1 MEIEKTLTVAAPA
14 AGIWQLLLDPNVMG
28 ACVPGMQSIEVIS
41 DVEYVSHIQVKI
53 AFISARFRI
62 KTHIV
67 EMRAPHY
74 LRSEGT
80 GEDASVASS
89 LKQDSEIFL
98 TELPDGRTELRARV
112 QVEVLG
118 RLGTFGLSIMKTKAD
133 RMWDEFCRNLVARL
147 ENPDGAAP
155 AMGTVQ
161 PAAPA
166 PMPAQASTPTAAE
179 TAAPHPGPAG
189 RGTSSP
195 AAAPLPRARPPAAA
209 PAPMV
214 VAPAPAQTIPTQPA
228 VATVNGHPTAASAHE
243 AAAMPVR
250 HGGGWL
256 SRWLGRGAATADRGP
271 LGDICV
277 EVRRHGE
284 TIIVRWP
291 AQHADAC
298 SAWLRDYLKP

>member
-89 LKQDSEIFL
+89 LKQESEIFL
-98 TELPDGRTELRARV
+98 TELPDGRTELRAKV

-133 RMWDEFCRNLVARL
+133 RMWDEFCQNLVARL
-147 ENPDGAAP
+147 ENPDGARQCASAPPAP
-155 AMGTVQ
+155 AAAPARSAAATEPTASAAPRAASGAAVASGPKRVAEAVADTAFDAATARGPAIAPSPAQ
-161 PAAPA
+161 PAPA
-166 PMPAQASTPTAAE
+166 PMPAADDATMAPQA
-179 TAAPHPGPAG
+179 
-189 RGTSSP
+189 P
-195 AAAPLPRARPPAAA
+195 AAQPAA
-209 PAPMV
+209 
-214 VAPAPAQTIPTQPA
+214 
-228 VATVNGHPTAASAHE
+228 
-243 AAAMPVR
+243 

-256 SRWLGRGAATADRGP
+256 SRLLGRPAVATARGP
-271 LGDICV
+271 LSDICI
-277 EVRRHGE
+277 EVRRPGE
-284 TIIVRWP
+284 TITVRWP
-291 AQHADAC
+291 VQHAQAC